1 MIIKLVNCKHR
12 RVRFDIG
19 EDFTKIDI
27 SVITGDEVAEVL
39 YKNGCSLKFDS
50 CPEGMRRDSEQIDFS
65 YELYNKEKGIDHLH
79 DVEWLMRG
87 DGEAYV
93 IDHLFVADNEDD
105 KSPRHPKNAHK
116 SVFISLPMSGREDE
130 EIQKDIAD
138 AKQQYLMETGLSESD
153 VYFYNNL
160 DGGKTALRF
169 EKDLAEENGANWIAP
184 PEDKMSLWYLGIALN
199 NLAYCDEAIFY
210 GNWQGARGCLVEYDT
225 CVRYDIPMKYYEPQN
240 KLIKKLTEDVKAQDS
255 SLLTYYEA
263 KYVLGILKERE
274 KGIKTVKEKSE
285 NDTHISNGTLQ
296 TDDND
301 TQKKCC
307 YHEYNKKEPCCTH
320 ECDGCSW
327 YI

>member
-19 EDFTKIDI
+19 EDFVEINVDIRSGDEIAEILYKDGSVMEYDSISEGEHRYDEKID
-27 SVITGDEVAEVL
+27 
-39 YKNGCSLKFDS
+39 
-50 CPEGMRRDSEQIDFS
+50 MS
-65 YELYNKEKGIDHLH
+65 YELFNKEKGINRLH
-79 DVEWLMRG
+79 DEEWLSRENGKEYAIKCMV
-87 DGEAYV
+87 D
-93 IDHLFVADNEDD
+93 EDLSTG
-105 KSPRHPKNAHK
+105 KHPKFAKK

-138 AKQQYLMETGLSESD
+138 AKKQYLMETGLSEND

-169 EKDLAEENGANWIAP
+169 ERDLAEEHGANWIAP

-210 GNWQGARGCLVEYDT
+210 GNWQGARGCLVEYDA
-225 CVRYDIPMKYYEPQN
+225 CVRYDIPMKYYESQN
-240 KLIKKLTEDVKAQDS
+240 KLIKKLTEDVEAQDS

-263 KYVLGILKERE
+263 KYVLNILKERE

-285 NDTHISNGTLQ
+285 NDAHILNETLQ

-301 TQKKCC
+301 AQKKCR
-307 YHEYNKKEPCCTH
+307 YQEYNKKEPSCTH